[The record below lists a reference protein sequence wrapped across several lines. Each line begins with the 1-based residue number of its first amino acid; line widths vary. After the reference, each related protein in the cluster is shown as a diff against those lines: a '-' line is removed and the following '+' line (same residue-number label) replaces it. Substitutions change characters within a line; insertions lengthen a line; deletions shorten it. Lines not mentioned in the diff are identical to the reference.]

1 MPRTGKPSKRNR
13 CSSLTKVQSLRFSD
27 AIIEAVRRARRRPPR
42 VDGDNGGM
50 NDTDFDLARA
60 ELAGARRDARAI
72 AAWPAARIPSD
83 LAEAYRLQAAVAS
96 ELGAIGGWKVAAVTP
111 AQRESLGV
119 PVPIAGPLL
128 RRWMH
133 DARAAAPTLSAAGFI
148 APKLECEFAFELAR
162 DLPPRPARP
171 YSRDEVRAAVAALRI
186 AVEIVDSRLPR
197 GLGALAELADA
208 FNNGAFVAGPARR
221 RLARARPGADRD
233 RPDAQPRRHAR
244 RGRAR
249 QRQGDP
255 RRRSVR
261 HRRAAR
267 QRTGGRERAGS
278 SPAPSSRPA
287 RARARRCLPG
297 PGDYRAEFATL
308 GSVEF
313 RFTA

>member
-1 MPRTGKPSKRNR
+1 
-13 CSSLTKVQSLRFSD
+13 
-27 AIIEAVRRARRRPPR
+27 
-42 VDGDNGGM
+42 M

-72 AAWPAARIPSD
+72 TAWPATRIPSD

-96 ELGAIGGWKVAAVTP
+96 DLGATSGWKVAAVTP

-119 PVPIAGPLL
+119 PVPIAAPLL
-128 RRWMH
+128 APWMH
-133 DARAAAPTLSAAGFI
+133 DARAAAPTLSVRGFI

-171 YSRDEVRAAVAALRI
+171 YSRDEVSAAVAALRI

-208 FNNGAFVAGPARR
+208 FNNGAFIAGGAIIDWHALD
-221 RLARARPGADRD
+221 LARIEIVLTRSHDGARDEV
-233 RPDAQPRRHAR
+233 AR
-244 RGRAR
+244 GSGKAILD
-249 QRQGDP
+249 GDPFGTVALLANAPADP
-255 RRRSVR
+255 RRGLV
-261 HRRAAR
+261 AGAIIT
-267 QRTGGRERAGS
+267 TGSCTG
-278 SPAPSSRPA
+278 APL
-287 RARARRCLPG
+287 LPG

>member
-1 MPRTGKPSKRNR
+1 M
-13 CSSLTKVQSLRFSD
+13 
-27 AIIEAVRRARRRPPR
+27 AA
-42 VDGDNGGM
+42 M

-96 ELGAIGGWKVAAVTP
+96 ELGATVGWKVAAVTP

-128 RRWMH
+128 APWMH
-133 DARAAAPTLSAAGFI
+133 DARAAVPTLSAAGFI

-171 YSRDEVRAAVAALRI
+171 YSREEVSAAIAALRI

-208 FNNGAFVAGPARR
+208 FNNGAFVAGPAIVDWHALD
-221 RLARARPGADRD
+221 LARSRD
-233 RPDAQPRRHAR
+233 RPHAQPRRRATTRSRAAAARRSSTAIRSAPSCCSPTHRADAR
-244 RGRAR
+244 RGLVA
-249 QRQGDP
+249 GAI
-255 RRRSVR
+255 VT
-261 HRRAAR
+261 
-267 QRTGGRERAGS
+267 TGSCTG
-278 SPAPSSRPA
+278 APL
-287 RARARRCLPG
+287 LPG

-308 GSVEF
+308 GSVGF